1 MTDVTFASPE
11 VRISLHQH
19 VGAPAV
25 AVVAA
30 GDVVIKGQLIADVPE
45 GTLGAAVHASVNG
58 MVASITDQEITIKV
72 G

>member
-1 MTDVTFASPE
+1 
-11 VRISLHQH
+11 
-19 VGAPAV
+19 
-25 AVVAA
+25 
-30 GDVVIKGQLIADVPE
+30 VVIKGQLIADVPE

>member
-45 GTLGAAVHASVNG
+45 GLANVPFMPA
-58 MVASITDQEITIKV
+58 
-72 G
+72 